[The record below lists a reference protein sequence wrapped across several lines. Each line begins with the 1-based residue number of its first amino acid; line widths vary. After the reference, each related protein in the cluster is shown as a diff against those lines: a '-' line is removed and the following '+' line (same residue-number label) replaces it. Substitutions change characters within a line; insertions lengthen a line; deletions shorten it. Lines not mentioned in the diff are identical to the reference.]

1 MPNPILIRKNLLHV
15 KRYLEHKFPLPLR
28 ERDRVRGY
36 SERRPP
42 SPQSSP
48 VKGEEAPF
56 TSSDSLI
63 NPGISP
69 RRELDACRCLNEDT
83 KNVGLRLRDRK
94 FFAGLVVALSVS
106 LGAVAIACPATL
118 ERVRVGYSMGGLI
131 PFPVVVARENKFFE
145 HLRLDVEL
153 INIPPTLAVTAL
165 VSGDLQYVIFAG
177 TTLNA
182 AVRGLPVKLVMV
194 YNDRPLFSLMSRPE
208 IRSIK
213 EMKGKVLGIASLT
226 SGESFLSRRLL
237 KEAGVDPEREVT
249 LRTIGNTPDRLVALR
264 TGVVDATTLTVPVDI
279 QAEKLGL
286 TRLAFMGEIL
296 ESINGG
302 LGVSERWIQQRPDQ
316 IKRMITGVF
325 RGMAHARAH
334 RQESIALVMSKWKME
349 RDVAEKAFDLM
360 LRTWSD
366 NGQASDQALQVGIEE
381 SLKVSSSKQS
391 VSLSR
396 VADFSF
402 VRDVYRELKA
412 K

>member
-28 ERDRVRGY
+28 DRVRGQ
-36 SERRPP
+36 SERRSP

-48 VKGEEAPF
+48 VKGEEAHF

-63 NPGISP
+63 NPHISP

-106 LGAVAIACPATL
+106 LGAAAIACPATL
-118 ERVRVGYSMGGLI
+118 EQIRVGYSVGGLI

-145 HLRLDVEL
+145 HLGLDVEL

-249 LRTIGNTPDRLVALR
+249 LRSIGNTPDRLVALR

-279 QAEKLGL
+279 QAEKQGL
-286 TRLAFMGEIL
+286 RRLAFMGEIL

-316 IKRMITGVF
+316 IKKMITGVF
-325 RGMAHARAH
+325 RGMAYSRTH
-334 RQESIALVMSKWKME
+334 RPESIALVMSKWKME
-349 RDVAEKAFDLM
+349 RDVAEKALDLM
-360 LRTWSD
+360 MKTWSD
-366 NGQASDQALQVGIEE
+366 NGQASDQALQAVIEE
-381 SLKVSSSKQS
+381 SLKVSSNKQT
-391 VSLSR
+391 VALSR
-396 VADFSF
+396 VADFNF
-402 VRDVYRELKA
+402 VREVYRELREK
-412 K
+412 

>member
-1 MPNPILIRKNLLHV
+1 MALEQKRIREILSV
-15 KRYLEHKFPLPLR
+15 AGSVQP
-28 ERDRVRGY
+28 
-36 SERRPP
+36 RPT
-42 SPQSSP
+42 
-48 VKGEEAPF
+48 V
-56 TSSDSLI
+56 
-63 NPGISP
+63 
-69 RRELDACRCLNEDT
+69 
-83 KNVGLRLRDRK
+83 K
-94 FFAGLVVALSVS
+94 FFVGFLIALNLFQGQES
-106 LGAVAIACPATL
+106 PAATRDV
-118 ERVRVGYSMGGLI
+118 ERVRVGYSVGGLI
-131 PFPVVVARENKFFE
+131 PFPVVVAKENNLFE
-145 HLRLDVEL
+145 PLGLEMEL

-165 VSGDLQYVIFAG
+165 VSGDLHYVIFAG

-208 IRSIK
+208 IRSVK
-213 EMKGKVLGIASLT
+213 EMKGKVLGVASLT

-237 KEAGVDPEREVT
+237 KESGVDPEKEVT
-249 LRTIGNTPDRLVALR
+249 LRTIGNTPDRLLALR
-264 TGVVDATTLTVPVDI
+264 TGVVDATTLAVPVDI

-325 RGMAHARAH
+325 RGMAYARTH
-334 RQESIALVMSKWKME
+334 RPESIALVMSKWKME

-360 LRTWSD
+360 LKTWSD
-366 NGQASDQALQVGIEE
+366 NGQASDQALQNGIEE
-381 SLKVSSSKQS
+381 SLKISSSKHS
-391 VSLSR
+391 VPLSR

-402 VRDVYRELKA
+402 VRDVYRELKP